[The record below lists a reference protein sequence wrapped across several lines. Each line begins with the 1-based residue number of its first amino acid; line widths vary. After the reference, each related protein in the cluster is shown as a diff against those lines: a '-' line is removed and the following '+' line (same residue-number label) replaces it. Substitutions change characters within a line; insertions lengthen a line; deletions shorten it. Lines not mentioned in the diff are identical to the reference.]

1 MDMTMDSIRVP
12 AAVIRVAMMMMS
24 TTPGMR
30 IWQKNFCIH
39 YGLLCQQ
46 LNMTIPGCPTGPAR
60 DLVLDECDMPFL
72 FGDTTK

>member
-30 IWQKNFCIH
+30 IWQKISAFITVYC
-39 YGLLCQQ
+39 
-46 LNMTIPGCPTGPAR
+46 
-60 DLVLDECDMPFL
+60 VSS
-72 FGDTTK
+72 